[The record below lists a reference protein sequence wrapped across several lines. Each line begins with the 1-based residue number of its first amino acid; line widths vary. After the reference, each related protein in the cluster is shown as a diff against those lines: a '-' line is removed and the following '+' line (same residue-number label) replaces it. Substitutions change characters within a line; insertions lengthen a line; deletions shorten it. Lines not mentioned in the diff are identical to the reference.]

1 MAEHQIRADA
11 LAAQVRQFAAV
22 EAGQHDGASGMAGGG
37 GDQAVEQSGVRD
49 LIAAA
54 KRLDDPLDMATALA
68 DVLDEVE
75 ILLAADLLDT
85 NEHGGCPD
93 GHTNTMTNPVR
104 SRPLATFPIKKSEHL
119 APQFCR
125 CL

>member
-75 ILLAADLLDT
+75 VLVAADLLDT
-85 NEHGGCPD
+85 NEHGCCPD
-93 GHTNTMTNPVR
+93 
-104 SRPLATFPIKKSEHL
+104 
-119 APQFCR
+119 
-125 CL
+125 